1 MYYKFKILKYDE
13 VWFIK
18 RIFRNFYVFGIYV
31 FIEIILEILINFYWS
46 IDIFDISLVLNKLL
60 CCNCGLRKSVI
71 LKKLNYKGD

>member
-18 RIFRNFYVFGIYV
+18 RIFGNFYVFGIYV

-46 IDIFDISLVLNKLL
+46 IDIFDISLVLN
-60 CCNCGLRKSVI
+60 
-71 LKKLNYKGD
+71 